1 MCAQK
6 ATSFHKA
13 LGMEREFDVSTEWLA
28 RLNQWYSI
36 HETDMQGQTLNF
48 NDTASN
54 SLHMDFQ
61 KSA

>member
-6 ATSFHKA
+6 AILFHKA
-13 LGMEREFDVSTEWLA
+13 FGLEREFDVSTEWLA
-28 RLNQWYSI
+28 ILNQWYSI

-48 NDTASN
+48 NDTVSD
-54 SLHMDFQ
+54 SHQMDSQ